1 MQKTRKMKFFQ
12 QKIRAAAISLACL
25 FLAQLSA
32 QTAENAPVQD
42 FMRQT
47 GKIYVVVAV
56 IVLIFIGLVI
66 WLARMDRKLTNIEH
80 QIFQDNER

>member
-1 MQKTRKMKFFQ
+1 MQKTRQMKFFQ
-12 QKIRAAAISLACL
+12 TKIRATALSIGCL
-25 FLAQLSA
+25 FLAQISA
-32 QTAENAPVQD
+32 QTAATAPVQD

-66 WLARMDRKLTNIEH
+66 WLARLDRKLTNIEH

>member
-1 MQKTRKMKFFQ
+1 MKFFQ
-12 QKIRAAAISLACL
+12 KNIRATALSICCL
-25 FLAQLSA
+25 FLTQLSA